1 MSDDK
6 LNEETGDVELT
17 EEMEYEMLME
27 RAKQLGLKPS
37 PKIKLPALR
46 DKVNEAI
53 NGPAEEEKLDFEGMT
68 KVQRATAIR
77 EKMKREQ
84 LRLVRVRIANLN
96 PDKADLPGE
105 IFTVVN
111 KYLGSVKKYIPY
123 GEATDEGY
131 HVPFFIYTQ
140 LKNRKFLQKKTKQN
154 KNTGNI
160 DVSTRWVPE
169 FALEELP
176 QLTQKELEKLANVQR
191 ASAGLD

>member
-1 MSDDK
+1 MSNVE
-6 LNEETGDVELT
+6 LNEETGEVELT
-17 EEMEYEMLME
+17 EEMEFEMLME
-27 RAKQLGLKPS
+27 RANQLGLKPS
-37 PKIKLPALR
+37 PRIKLPALR
-46 DKVNEAI
+46 EKVNEALAE
-53 NGPAEEEKLDFEGMT
+53 PKEEEPDFESMT

-96 PDKADLPGE
+96 PDKSDLPGE

-131 HVPFFIYTQ
+131 HIPFFIFTQ
-140 LKNRKFLQKKTKQN
+140 LKSRKFLQKKTKQN